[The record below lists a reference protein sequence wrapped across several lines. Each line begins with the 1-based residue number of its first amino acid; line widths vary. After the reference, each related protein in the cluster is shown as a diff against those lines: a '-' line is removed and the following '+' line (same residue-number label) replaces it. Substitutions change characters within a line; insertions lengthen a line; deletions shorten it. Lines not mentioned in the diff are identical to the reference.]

1 MISLY
6 RVIILSSTRLL
17 GIISGVNMCE
27 VVGEAP
33 APLVVQCLT
42 SLALCLGIPVL
53 LSVCYRLL
61 LLVVCIGITTLC
73 LFQSTSALCPHL
85 GFTGFG
91 ISLLGLNELVST
103 GAIGIFLAGP
113 CMLDK
118 FLLRSKRQSKFSFL
132 FSKSQVYFCVGF
144 CKGLVLSCKMFAMT
158 RYILFKVC
166 RG

>member
-1 MISLY
+1 MVSLY

-33 APLVVQCLT
+33 ASLVVQCLT
-42 SLALCLGIPVL
+42 SLALCLGYSCSPVCL
-53 LSVCYRLL
+53 LQAPS
-61 LLVVCIGITTLC
+61 GITTLC
-73 LFQSTSALCPHL
+73 LVQANSALCPHL

-91 ISLLGLNELVST
+91 ISLLGINELGST
-103 GAIGIFLAGP
+103 GAIGIFLAGLR
-113 CMLDK
+113 MLDQ
-118 FLLRSKRQSKFSFL
+118 FLLRCKRQSKFSFL
-132 FSKSQVYFCVGF
+132 FSKSQVYFCVRF

-158 RYILFKVC
+158 RYILVKVC